1 MSEKG
6 DIITRED
13 EKFLALYNEISE
25 QAKGLLSELRRDWLA
40 ELSESLTFEDGT
52 ELAVNKFGTF
62 IRIKSIFYSDQ
73 LEQEQVVHDLMT
85 AMQSWVKEEA
95 GCRNE
100 ISFVVHGTS
109 LAVELYVGVKDAAHH
124 RSSLEAAFSGVIF
137 GDETPLAPLV
147 TNLRR
152 GGVITGVPAVFD
164 NEQEPLYALDRLL
177 RGMRGKTFTL
187 LVSGTSMSEL
197 EINQRLERVR
207 RLIGENHDRIKNNI
221 QKQYGESVART
232 AGTSVTGFAALAE
245 ISKWGMLAGIIGP
258 LSSLANV
265 GARYEAKY
273 DPILRAATKLPGK
286 AGAVVSDLRNRAMRG
301 DIWHPDTSSVTKGG
315 AIGINRSTTRTR
327 SQTYSNS
334 LERLNR
340 FAEAY
345 EEALKEEEERL
356 ERAQAEGAWQ
366 SVTFLLAKDDDTFRF
381 AASMFKTALTER
393 FDAHEPFRIVP
404 LANRSDNWSG
414 VVSSIPQTLEGE
426 KIGTVLT
433 SSEFASLM
441 CLPAESHPGVDIRS
455 TRRYSVNPETLYDD
469 PDIVIGALCDREV
482 ALANKFGITTSDL
495 RAHTLVTG
503 LTGMGKSTTIREI
516 LSQADVPFLV
526 LEPAKSEYRN
536 LQIGG
541 QPIRV
546 YTAGDE
552 AVVPFRINPFEI
564 SPGDTVH
571 SHIDALGAILNSAFP
586 MEGPMAAIVEQG
598 LVRAYEN
605 AGWDIASGAPPA
617 SGAIPTMDSFY
628 NDLAAVIDEQNLSGD
643 YGSNIRGALL
653 TRINSLRIGPRGRLF
668 NSETPFN
675 VAELLSRPT
684 VIEMR
689 KVGNDESKAFLTG
702 ILMLRIYK
710 YFESL
715 GESENLRN
723 LLVLEEAHRVF
734 KRESGKNN
742 SLVGNNTAQHAVEI
756 FENILSEVR
765 AYGLGI
771 VIADQLPLRL
781 SEGAIKNT
789 NLKIAHRLGARED
802 AEEIGGSMG
811 LDPEH
816 SSFLNRLKVGE
827 ALVHCSSLSEPV
839 HVHVSKRL
847 DSVGQEVSDKKLG
860 AVERPNATDR
870 RPAHFDRRRNEIE
883 RAAPRELERL
893 ADRYFTSILVVAGDG
908 KEERWNYIWEECIS
922 GELPQIAERAN
933 ITLPRGEMGAHL
945 LHGAVYALLKSKKYL
960 SEYAPETRE
969 EVLNLWNRALPLA
982 GIVPD
987 SKCVKKVRECL
998 LQSEEL
1004 RSRTVFPA
1012 WLDDP
1017 FAAELQHRGFYPEAK
1032 QAAAAIRKKGTR
1044 WNAID
1049 AAFRQDDLSG
1059 AIDTIVKE
1067 TGSFFVP
1074 RYDLRG
1080 DTLVSFEEAVCIVIL
1095 DCLKVHGRS
1104 KPETLSAI
1112 SKILQTLCGKES

>member
-1 MSEKG
+1 MAEKP
-6 DIITRED
+6 DVIARED
-13 EKFLALYNEISE
+13 EKFLALYNETNE
-25 QAKGLLSELRRDWLA
+25 QSRVALSILRRDWLA
-40 ELSESLTFEDGT
+40 EISGSSTFEDGT
-52 ELAVNKFGTF
+52 ELAVNKNGMF

-73 LEQEQVVHDLMT
+73 IGQEKVVHDLMT

-95 GCRNE
+95 GCRNG
-100 ISFVVHGTS
+100 ISFVVRGTS
-109 LAVELYVGVKDAAHH
+109 LAVELYAGVEDATHH
-124 RSSLEAAFSGVIF
+124 RSSLEAAFPGVLF
-137 GDETPLAPLV
+137 GDETSLSPLV
-147 TNLRR
+147 TNMTR
-152 GGVITGVPAVFD
+152 GGVITGVPAFSD
-164 NEQEPLYALDRLL
+164 NEHEPLFSLDRFL

-187 LVSGTSMSEL
+187 LVSGTPMPEM
-197 EINQRLERVR
+197 EVNQRVDGIR
-207 RLIGENHDRIKNNI
+207 RLVGENHDRIKNNI
-221 QKQYGESVART
+221 QKQYGESVAKT
-232 AGTSVTGFAALAE
+232 FGISTTGFGALALLP
-245 ISKWGMLAGIIGP
+245 KWGQLAGIVRP
-258 LSSLANV
+258 LSSLWNYFG
-265 GARYEAKY
+265 GAWNPSTSA
-273 DPILRAATKLPGK
+273 LTGG
-286 AGAVVSDLRNRAMRG
+286 GAVGVNY
-301 DIWHPDTSSVTKGG
+301 
-315 AIGINRSTTRTR
+315 AITRTR

-345 EEALKEEEERL
+345 EEALKEEEERWK
-356 ERAQAEGAWQ
+356 RAQSEGAWR
-366 SVTFLLAKDDDTFRF
+366 SVLFLLAEDDDTFRF

-393 FDAHEPFRIVP
+393 FDAHEPFRLVP
-404 LANRSDNWSG
+404 LATRFDDWAE
-414 VVSSIPQTLEGE
+414 VVSSIPQTLDGNE
-426 KIGTVLT
+426 IGTVLT

-455 TRRYSVNPETLYDD
+455 TRRYSVNPETLYDK

-482 ALANKFGITTSDL
+482 ALANEFGITSADL

-536 LQIGG
+536 LRIGG

-552 AVVPFRINPFEI
+552 SVVPFRINPFEL

-586 MEGPMAAIVEQG
+586 MEGPMAALVEQG
-598 LVRAYEN
+598 LVRTYEN

-617 SGAIPTMDSFY
+617 SGAIPTMGSFY
-628 NDLAAVIDEQNLSGD
+628 NDLAAVIDEQKLSGD

-668 NSETPFN
+668 NSETPFD
-675 VAELLSRPT
+675 VAELLSQPT

-710 YFESL
+710 HFESL
-715 GESENLRN
+715 GESETLKN

-816 SSFLNRLKVGE
+816 SAFLNRLKVGE

-839 HVHVSKRL
+839 HVRVRKRIN
-847 DSVGQEVSDKKLG
+847 SAGQEVSDAELR

-870 RPAHFDRRRNEIE
+870 RPAHFDQLRDKIE
-883 RAAPRELERL
+883 RAVPRELERL
-893 ADRYFTSILVVAGDG
+893 ADRYFTSILVVAGTG
-908 KEERWNYIWEECIS
+908 KEDRWKHVWEECLS
-922 GELPQIAERAN
+922 GELPQIANRAN
-933 ITLPRGEMGAHL
+933 VTLARGEMGAHL
-945 LHGAVYALLKSKKYL
+945 LHGAVYSLLKSKKYL
-960 SEYAPETRE
+960 SEHAPRKRDEILR
-969 EVLNLWNRALPLA
+969 LWNRALPSD

-987 SKCVKKVRECL
+987 AGCVKEVRKCL
-998 LQSEEL
+998 LKSEEL
-1004 RSRTVFPA
+1004 RKRAVWPA
-1012 WLDDP
+1012 WLDHLP
-1017 FAAELQHRGFYPEAK
+1017 EAVQGFYPEAK
-1032 QAAAAIRKKGTR
+1032 QTAAAIRATEAQ
-1044 WNAID
+1044 WNAIASAFQRND
-1049 AAFRQDDLSG
+1049 CSAAIN
-1059 AIDTIVKE
+1059 AIVKE
-1067 TGSFFVP
+1067 TTAFFVP
-1074 RYDLRG
+1074 RIDLRG
-1080 DTLVSFEEAVCIVIL
+1080 DTLVSFAEAVCIVVL
-1095 DCLKVHGRS
+1095 DSLKVSGRS
-1104 KPETLSAI
+1104 KPEFLGEMRKTIQS
-1112 SKILQTLCGKES
+1112 LCGKEI

>member
-13 EKFLALYNEISE
+13 EKFLALYNETSE
-25 QAKGLLSELRRDWLA
+25 QAKGLLSKLRRDWLS
-40 ELSESLTFEDGT
+40 ELSGSLTFEDGT
-52 ELAVNKFGTF
+52 ELAVNKSGTF

-73 LEQEQVVHDLMT
+73 IEHGQVVHDLMT
-85 AMQSWVKEEA
+85 AMQSWAKQEA
-95 GCRNE
+95 GCRNG

-109 LAVELYVGVKDAAHH
+109 LSVEFYVGVEDASHH
-124 RSSLEAAFSGVIF
+124 RLSLESAFPGILF
-137 GDETPLAPLV
+137 GDETSLTPFV
-147 TNLRR
+147 TNMMR
-152 GGVITGVPAVFD
+152 GGVITGVPAFSD
-164 NEQEPLYALDRLL
+164 DEQEPLYSLDRFL

-187 LVSGTSMSEL
+187 LVSGASMSE
-197 EINQRLERVR
+197 EEVNNRLNEVR
-207 RLIGENHDRIKNNI
+207 RLVGDNHDRIKNNI
-221 QKQYGESVART
+221 QKQYGESVAKT
-232 AGTSVTGFAALAE
+232 IGMSVTGFGALAQLP
-245 ISKWGMLAGIIGP
+245 KWGMLAGIVQP
-258 LSSLANV
+258 LAS
-265 GARYEAKY
+265 
-273 DPILRAATKLPGK
+273 
-286 AGAVVSDLRNRAMRG
+286 AVNYF
-301 DIWHPDTSSVTKGG
+301 GG
-315 AIGINRSTTRTR
+315 AWSPATAALTGGVAIGSNHSTMRTR

-356 ERAQAEGAWQ
+356 KRAQSEGAWR
-366 SVTFLLAKDDDTFRF
+366 SVAFLLAKDDNTFRF

-393 FDAHEPFRIVP
+393 FGAHEPFRIVP

-414 VVSSIPQTLEGE
+414 VVSSIPQTLERE
-426 KIGTVLT
+426 EIGTVLT

-455 TRRYSVNPETLYDD
+455 TRRYSVNPETLFDK
-469 PDIVIGALCDREV
+469 PEILLGSLCDREV
-482 ALANKFGITTSDL
+482 ALTNEFGITTADL

-503 LTGMGKSTTIREI
+503 LTGMGKSTTIREV

-552 AVVPFRINPFEI
+552 AVVPFRINPFEL

-571 SHIDALGAILNSAFP
+571 SHIDALGAIINAAFP
-586 MEGPMAAIVEQG
+586 MEGPMAALVEQG

-605 AGWDIASGAPPA
+605 AGWDIASGAPPV
-617 SGAIPTMDSFY
+617 SGAVPTMDSFY
-628 NDLAAVIDEQNLSGD
+628 NDLAAVIDGQNLSGD
-643 YGSNIRGALL
+643 YGRNIRGALL

-668 NSETPFN
+668 NSETPFD
-675 VAELLSRPT
+675 VAKLLSRPT

-702 ILMLRIYK
+702 VLMLRIYK

-715 GESENLRN
+715 GESENLKN

-734 KRESGKNN
+734 KRASGKSD

-771 VIADQLPLRL
+771 VIADQMPLRL

-802 AEEIGGSMG
+802 AVEIGGSMG

-816 SSFLNRLKVGE
+816 SAFLNRLKVGE

-839 HVHVSKRL
+839 HVRVSKRL
-847 DSVGQEVSDKKLG
+847 KSAGQEVLDAKLG
-860 AVERPNATDR
+860 AIERPNATDR
-870 RPAHFDRRRNEIE
+870 RPAHFDQLRNVIE
-883 RAAPRELERL
+883 NSKPGELERL
-893 ADRYFTSILVVAGDG
+893 ADRYFTSVLVVAGAG
-908 KEERWNYIWEECIS
+908 KEERWNHIWEECLS
-922 GELPQIAERAN
+922 GELPQIASSVG

-945 LHGAVYALLKSKKYL
+945 LHGAVYALLRAKKYL
-960 SEYAPETRE
+960 VEYAPATRE
-969 EVLNLWNRALPLA
+969 EVLKLWNRALSPN
-982 GIVPD
+982 GITPD
-987 SKCVKKVRECL
+987 TGCVK
-998 LQSEEL
+998 EL
-1004 RSRTVFPA
+1004 RRNLLKSQELQNRIVWPT
-1012 WLDDP
+1012 WLDNLSE
-1017 FAAELQHRGFYPEAK
+1017 AVRGFYPEAK
-1032 QAAAAIRKKGTR
+1032 QTAAAILAMEDVR
-1044 WNAID
+1044 NAIKT
-1049 AAFRQDDLSG
+1049 AFQRDDISE
-1059 AIDTIVKE
+1059 AINTIVRE
-1067 TGSFFVP
+1067 TTTFFVP
-1074 RYDLRG
+1074 SLNLKG
-1080 DTLVSFEEAVCIVIL
+1080 DTLVSFVEAVSIVIL
-1095 DCLKVHGRS
+1095 DALKVSGRS
-1104 KPETLSAI
+1104 KPESLGRI
-1112 SKILQTLCGKES
+1112 CNILQSQCGKEA

>member
-1 MSEKG
+1 MSEKN

-13 EKFLALYNEISE
+13 EKFLAFYSKSNE
-25 QAKGLLSELRRDWLA
+25 QAKDFLAKLRRDWLS
-40 ELSESLTFEDGT
+40 ELPGSSTFEDGT
-52 ELAVNKFGTF
+52 QLAANKSGKF
-62 IRIKSIFYSDQ
+62 IRLKSIFYSDK
-73 LEQEQVVHDLMT
+73 LEHGQVVHELMT
-85 AMQSWVKEEA
+85 AMQSWAKQEA
-95 GCRNE
+95 ECRNG
-100 ISFVVHGTS
+100 ISFVVRGTS
-109 LAVELYVGVKDAAHH
+109 LAVELYAGVEDAAHH
-124 RSSLEAAFSGVIF
+124 RPSLEAAFPGVLF

-147 TNLRR
+147 RNLTR
-152 GGVITGVPAVFD
+152 GGVITGVPAVSD
-164 NEQEPLYALDRLL
+164 NEHEPLYSLDRFL
-177 RGMRGKTFTL
+177 RGMRGKIFTL
-187 LVSGTSMSEL
+187 LVSGASMPEV
-197 EINQRLERVR
+197 EINQRLDEIR
-207 RLIGENHDRIKNNI
+207 RLVGENHDRIKNNI
-221 QKQYGESVART
+221 QKQYGESVAKTIGTTLTTFGALTNALTNSLSRSTTVGGAYSTPVSPHFGAFT
-232 AGTSVTGFAALAE
+232 ASVARAITQGISYTSGGILGGATSVNF
-245 ISKWGMLAGIIGP
+245 
-258 LSSLANV
+258 
-265 GARYEAKY
+265 
-273 DPILRAATKLPGK
+273 
-286 AGAVVSDLRNRAMRG
+286 
-301 DIWHPDTSSVTKGG
+301 
-315 AIGINRSTTRTR
+315 STTRTR
-327 SQTYSNS
+327 NQTYSNS

-356 ERAQAEGAWQ
+356 KRAQNEGAWR
-366 SVTFLLAKDDDTFRF
+366 SVAFLLAKDDDTFRF

-393 FDAHEPFRIVP
+393 FDTHEPFRIVP
-404 LANRSDNWSG
+404 LANRSNDWSG
-414 VVSSIPQTLEGE
+414 VVSSIPQTLDGE
-426 KIGTVLT
+426 EIGTVLT

-455 TRRYSVNPETLYDD
+455 TRRYSVNPETIYDK
-469 PDIVIGALCDREV
+469 PDIVLGALCDREV
-482 ALANKFGITTSDL
+482 AIANEFGITTADL

-536 LQIGG
+536 LRIGG

-552 AVVPFRINPFEI
+552 SVVPLRINPFEL

-586 MEGPMAAIVEQG
+586 MEGPMAALVEQG

-605 AGWDIASGAPPA
+605 AGWDIASGAPPK
-617 SGAIPTMDSFY
+617 SGAVPTMDSFY
-628 NDLAAVIDEQNLSGD
+628 NDLAAVIDEQKLSGE

-668 NSETPFN
+668 NSETPFD
-675 VAELLSRPT
+675 VAELLSRST

-710 YFESL
+710 FFESR
-715 GESENLRN
+715 GESENLEN

-734 KRESGKNN
+734 KRTSGKSD

-816 SSFLNRLKVGE
+816 SAFLNRLKVGE

-839 HVHVSKRL
+839 HVRVHKRL
-847 DSVGQEVSDKKLG
+847 NSVGQEVSDAELG

-870 RPAHFDRRRNEIE
+870 RPAHFDQVWNRIE
-883 RAAPRELERL
+883 QIVPRELERL
-893 ADRYFTSILVVAGDG
+893 ADRYFSSVLVVAGVG
-908 KEERWNYIWEECIS
+908 KEERWNHIWEECLS
-922 GELPQIAERAN
+922 GELPQIAERGGVS
-933 ITLPRGEMGAHL
+933 LSRGEMGAHL
-945 LHGAVYALLKSKKYL
+945 LHSAVYALLRSKKYL
-960 SEYAPETRE
+960 IENAPRTRDE
-969 EVLNLWNRALPLA
+969 ILRLWNHSLPTG
-982 GIVPD
+982 GIAPD
-987 SKCVKKVRECL
+987 PQCVKEVRNCIL
-998 LQSEEL
+998 KSDEL
-1004 RSRTVFPA
+1004 RSRIVLPTWLESPA
-1012 WLDDP
+1012 E
-1017 FAAELQHRGFYPEAK
+1017 AVRGFYPEAK
-1032 QAAAAIRKKGTR
+1032 QTAAAILTMEADREAIAAAFQRDDLTA
-1044 WNAID
+1044 AID
-1049 AAFRQDDLSG
+1049 S
-1059 AIDTIVKE
+1059 IVKATE
-1067 TGSFFVP
+1067 AFFVP
-1074 RYDLRG
+1074 RLDLRG
-1080 DTLVSFEEAVCIVIL
+1080 DTLISFEEAVCIVVL
-1095 DCLKVHGRS
+1095 DCLKVPGCS
-1104 KPETLSAI
+1104 KPETLGAI
-1112 SKILQTLCGKES
+1112 SAILQTLCGKES

>member
-1 MSEKG
+1 MAEKK

-13 EKFLALYNEISE
+13 EKFLALYNELNE
-25 QAKGLLSELRRDWLA
+25 QAKESLAKLRRDWLS
-40 ELSESLTFEDGT
+40 ELPGSSTFEDGA
-52 ELAVNKFGTF
+52 ELAANKSGTF

-73 LEQEQVVHDLMT
+73 LEHDQVVHDLMT
-85 AMQSWVKEEA
+85 AMQSWAKQEA
-95 GCRNE
+95 ECRNG
-100 ISFVVHGTS
+100 ISFVICGTS
-109 LAVELYVGVKDAAHH
+109 LAVELYAGVEDAAHH
-124 RSSLEAAFSGVIF
+124 RPSLEAAFPGVLF

-147 TNLRR
+147 RNLTR
-152 GGVITGVPAVFD
+152 GGVITGVPAVSD
-164 NEQEPLYALDRLL
+164 NEHEPLYSLDRFL

-187 LVSGTSMSEL
+187 LVSGASMSES
-197 EINQRLERVR
+197 EINQRLDEIR
-207 RLIGENHDRIKNNI
+207 RLVGENHDRIKNNI
-221 QKQYGESVART
+221 QKQYSESIANT
-232 AGTSVTGFAALAE
+232 IGTSATGFGAIAQLPR
-245 ISKWGMLAGIIGP
+245 WGMLAGIVRP
-258 LSSLANV
+258 LSSAVNLLGGNWNPAT
-265 GARYEAKY
+265 
-273 DPILRAATKLPGK
+273 AALTGG
-286 AGAVVSDLRNRAMRG
+286 GAVGVNYS
-301 DIWHPDTSSVTKGG
+301 H
-315 AIGINRSTTRTR
+315 TRTR
-327 SQTYSNS
+327 GQTYSNS

-356 ERAQAEGAWQ
+356 VRAQSEGAWR
-366 SVTFLLAKDDDTFRF
+366 SVAFLLAKDDDTFRF

-404 LANRSDNWSG
+404 LANRSDDWSG
-414 VVSSIPQTLEGE
+414 VVSSIPQTLDGDEL
-426 KIGTVLT
+426 GTILT

-455 TRRYSVNPETLYDD
+455 TRRYSVNPETLYDK
-469 PDIVIGALCDREV
+469 PDIVLGALCDREV
-482 ALANKFGITTSDL
+482 AIANEFGITTADL

-536 LQIGG
+536 LRIGG

-552 AVVPFRINPFEI
+552 SVVPLRINPFEL
-564 SPGDTVH
+564 SLDDGDTVH

-586 MEGPMAAIVEQG
+586 MEGPMAALVEQG

-605 AGWDIASGAPPA
+605 AGWDIASGAPPT
-617 SGAIPTMDSFY
+617 SGAVPTMDSFY
-628 NDLAAVIDEQNLSGD
+628 NDLAAVIDEQKLSGD

-668 NSETPFN
+668 NSETPFD
-675 VAELLSRPT
+675 VKELLSRPT

-689 KVGNDESKAFLTG
+689 KVGNDESKAFLMG

-710 YFESL
+710 HFESL
-715 GESENLRN
+715 GESENLKN

-742 SLVGNNTAQHAVEI
+742 TLVGNNTAQHAVEI

-816 SSFLNRLKVGE
+816 SAFLNRLKVGE

-839 HVHVSKRL
+839 HVRVNKRL
-847 DSVGQEVSDKKLG
+847 NSVGQEVSDAELG

-870 RPAHFDRRRNEIE
+870 RPAHFDQLRNKVE
-883 RAAPRELERL
+883 REAPRELERL
-893 ADRYFTSILVVAGDG
+893 ADRYLTSVLVVAGTG
-908 KEERWNYIWEECIS
+908 KEEKWNHIWMECLS
-922 GELPQIAERAN
+922 EELPRIAGRAK
-933 ITLPRGEMGAHL
+933 ISLPCGEMGAHL

-960 SEYAPETRE
+960 SEYAPRKRDEI
-969 EVLNLWNRALPLA
+969 LKLWNQSLSPG
-982 GIVPD
+982 GITPD
-987 SKCVKKVRECL
+987 AVSVKEVRKSL
-998 LQSEEL
+998 LKSDEL
-1004 RSRTVFPA
+1004 RKRVIMPT
-1012 WLDDP
+1012 WLDCP
-1017 FAAELQHRGFYPEAK
+1017 PEAVVGFYSEAK
-1032 QAAAAIRKKGTR
+1032 QTAAAIRVAEAVWQPIVEAFQRGDLTA
-1044 WNAID
+1044 AIN
-1049 AAFRQDDLSG
+1049 S
-1059 AIDTIVKE
+1059 IVKA
-1067 TGSFFVP
+1067 TDAFFVP
-1074 RYDLRG
+1074 KLDLRG
-1080 DTLVSFEEAVCIVIL
+1080 DTLVSFDMAVCIAVL
-1095 DCLKVHGRS
+1095 DSLNVPGRS
-1104 KPETLSAI
+1104 KPETLGAI
-1112 SKILQTLCGKES
+1112 SQILQTLCGKES

>member
-1 MSEKG
+1 MAEKA

-13 EKFLALYNEISE
+13 EKFLKLYKETNEHAKAALSKLRREW
-25 QAKGLLSELRRDWLA
+25 LSEIPG
-40 ELSESLTFEDGT
+40 SSTFEDGT

-62 IRIKSIFYSDQ
+62 IRVKSIFYSDQ
-73 LEQEQVVHDLMT
+73 IEHAQVIHELMT

-95 GCRNE
+95 GCRNG
-100 ISFVVHGTS
+100 ISFVVRGTS
-109 LAVELYVGVKDAAHH
+109 LAVELYAGVEDAAHH
-124 RSSLEAAFSGVIF
+124 RPSLESAFPGVLF
-137 GDETPLAPLV
+137 GDETPIAPLV
-147 TNLRR
+147 RNMSR
-152 GGVITGVPAVFD
+152 GCVITGVPAFSD
-164 NEQEPLYALDRLL
+164 NENEPLYSLDRLL

-187 LVSGTSMSEL
+187 LVAGTPMSEV
-197 EINQRLERVR
+197 EINSQLDEVR
-207 RLIGENHDRIKNNI
+207 RLVGENHDRIKNSI
-221 QKQYGESVART
+221 QRQYGESVANT
-232 AGTSVTGFAALAE
+232 IGTSFTSYGAFTDAITTSKSHTGSVLLYSFAKSTA
-245 ISKWGMLAGIIGP
+245 SMSGKML
-258 LSSLANV
+258 
-265 GARYEAKY
+265 
-273 DPILRAATKLPGK
+273 
-286 AGAVVSDLRNRAMRG
+286 
-301 DIWHPDTSSVTKGG
+301 GG
-315 AIGINRSTTRTR
+315 AAGVNYSRTRTK

-356 ERAQAEGAWQ
+356 KRAQNEGAWR
-366 SVTFLLAKDDDTFRF
+366 SVAFLLAENDETFRF

-404 LANRSDNWSG
+404 LANRSDDWSG

-426 KIGTVLT
+426 AIGTILT

-455 TRRYSVNPETLYDD
+455 TRRYSVNPETLYDK
-469 PDIVIGALCDREV
+469 PDIVLGPLCDREV
-482 ALANKFGITTSDL
+482 AIANEFGITTADL

-516 LSQADVPFLV
+516 LSQAGVPFLV

-536 LQIGG
+536 LKNGG

-552 AVVPFRINPFEI
+552 SVVPLRINPFEL
-564 SPGDTVH
+564 SPDDTLH

-586 MEGPMAAIVEQG
+586 MEGPMSALVEQG

-628 NDLAAVIDEQNLSGD
+628 NDLAAVIDEQKLSGD

-668 NSETPFN
+668 NSETPFD
-675 VAELLSRPT
+675 VKELLSRST

-710 YFESL
+710 YFESE

-734 KRESGKNN
+734 KRTSGKID

-816 SSFLNRLKVGE
+816 SAFLNRLKVGE
-827 ALVHCSSLSEPV
+827 VLVHCSSLSEPV
-839 HVHVSKRL
+839 HVRVNKRIN
-847 DSVGQEVSDKKLG
+847 SVGQEVSDAELG

-870 RPAHFDRRRNEIE
+870 RPAHFDQVRNKIE
-883 RAAPRELERL
+883 QNAPRELERL
-893 ADRYFTSILVVAGDG
+893 ADRYLSSVLVVAGTG
-908 KEERWNYIWEECIS
+908 KEERWAHIWEECLS
-922 GELPQIAERAN
+922 EELPQIAERAN
-933 ITLPRGEMGAHL
+933 IPLARSEMGAHL

-960 SEYAPETRE
+960 IEYAPRKRDEILR
-969 EVLNLWNRALPLA
+969 LWNRSLPPG
-982 GIVPD
+982 GIAPD
-987 SKCVKKVRECL
+987 PHCVKEVRKCL
-998 LQSEEL
+998 LKSDEL
-1004 RSRTVFPA
+1004 RSRIILPT
-1012 WLDDP
+1012 WLDSP
-1017 FAAELQHRGFYPEAK
+1017 TEAVRGFYPEAK
-1032 QAAAAIRKKGTR
+1032 QTAAAILTSEADREAIKAAFQR
-1044 WNAID
+1044 DDLLSAID
-1049 AAFRQDDLSG
+1049 S
-1059 AIDTIVKE
+1059 IVKA
-1067 TGSFFVP
+1067 TGAFFVP
-1074 RYDLRG
+1074 RLDFRG

-1095 DCLKVHGRS
+1095 DALRVPGCS
-1104 KPETLSAI
+1104 KPEFLG
-1112 SKILQTLCGKES
+1112 KIHKSIQTQCGKGI

>member
-1 MSEKG
+1 MADKG

-13 EKFLALYNEISE
+13 EKFLALYNETNE
-25 QAKGLLSELRRDWLA
+25 QAKDALSRLRRDWLA
-40 ELSESLTFEDGT
+40 EIPGSSTFEEGT
-52 ELAVNKFGTF
+52 ELAVNKTGSF
-62 IRIKSIFYSDQ
+62 IRLKSIFYSDQ
-73 LEQEQVVHDLMT
+73 LEQGKVVHDLMT

-95 GCRNE
+95 GCRNGV
-100 ISFVVHGTS
+100 SFVVRGTS
-109 LAVELYVGVKDAAHH
+109 LAVELYAGVEDATNHH
-124 RSSLEAAFSGVIF
+124 SSLKAAFPGVLF
-137 GDETPLAPLV
+137 GDEISPASLV
-147 TNLRR
+147 ANMTR
-152 GGVITGVPAVFD
+152 GGVMTGIPAVSD
-164 NEQEPLYALDRLL
+164 NEHEPLYSLDRFL
-177 RGMRGKTFTL
+177 RGMRGKIFTL
-187 LVSGTSMSEL
+187 LVSGTPMTET
-197 EINQRLERVR
+197 EISR
-207 RLIGENHDRIKNNI
+207 RLDEVRNLVGENHDRIKNNI
-221 QKQYGESVART
+221 QKQYGEGIANT
-232 AGTSVTGFAALAE
+232 IGTSVTGFAALAE
-245 ISKWGMLAGIIGP
+245 MSKWGLLAGIVRP
-258 LSSLANV
+258 LSAGWNSELKYAANN
-265 GARYEAKY
+265 
-273 DPILRAATKLPGK
+273 PIVKPLLDTATKRPGI
-286 AGAVVSDLRNRAMRG
+286 AGAMFKRIRHVANKG
-301 DIWHPDTSSVTKGG
+301 IWHPNTSSLTRGG
-315 AIGINRSTTRTR
+315 AVGLNYSTTRTR
-327 SQTYSNS
+327 NQTYSNS

-356 ERAQAEGAWQ
+356 EHAQSEGAWR
-366 SVTFLLAKDDDTFRF
+366 SVTFLLAEDNETFRF

-404 LANRSDNWSG
+404 LANCFEDWAN
-414 VVSSIPQTLEGE
+414 VVSSIPRTIDGNEL
-426 KIGTVLT
+426 GTVLS

-455 TRRYSVNPETLYDD
+455 TRRYSVNPETLYEN
-469 PDIVIGALCDREV
+469 PDIVLGCLCDREV
-482 ALANKFGITTSDL
+482 ALTNKFGITTADL
-495 RAHTLVTG
+495 RAHALVTG
-503 LTGMGKSTTIREI
+503 LTGMGKSTTIREL
-516 LSQADVPFLV
+516 LSQTSVPFLV

-536 LQIGG
+536 LKIAG

-552 AVVPFRINPFEI
+552 SVLPFRINPFEL

-586 MEGPMAAIVEQG
+586 MEGPMAALVEQG

-617 SGAIPTMDSFY
+617 SGAVPTMDSFY
-628 NDLAAVIDEQNLSGD
+628 SDLAAVIDEQKLSGD

-668 NSETPFN
+668 NSETPFD

-702 ILMLRIYK
+702 VLMLRIYK
-710 YFESL
+710 HFESL
-715 GESENLRN
+715 GESETLRN

-816 SSFLNRLKVGE
+816 SAFLNRLKVGE
-827 ALVHCSSLSEPV
+827 ALVHASSLSEPV
-839 HVHVSKRL
+839 HVRIHKRIN
-847 DSVGQEVSDKKLG
+847 SAVQIVSDAELG
-860 AVERPNATDR
+860 AAERPNATDR
-870 RPAHFDRRRNEIE
+870 RPAHFDQLRNKIE

-893 ADRYFTSILVVAGDG
+893 ADRYFTSILVVAGTG
-908 KEERWNYIWEECIS
+908 KEERWTHVWEECLS
-922 GELPQIAERAN
+922 GELPEIANRAN
-933 ITLPRGEMGAHL
+933 VTLARGEMGAHL

-960 SEYAPETRE
+960 SEHAPGTRDDI
-969 EVLNLWNRALPLA
+969 LRLWNQSLPSG

-987 SKCVKKVRECL
+987 TGCIKEARNRL
-998 LQSEEL
+998 LRSEEL
-1004 RSRTVFPA
+1004 RRRIVFPS
-1012 WLDDP
+1012 WLDHLP
-1017 FAAELQHRGFYPEAK
+1017 EAIQGFYLEAK
-1032 QAAAAIRKKGTR
+1032 QTAAAILATEANRD
-1044 WNAID
+1044 AI
-1049 AAFRQDDLSG
+1049 ASAFRRDDFPA
-1059 AIDTIVKE
+1059 AINTIVKE
-1067 TGSFFVP
+1067 ITVFFVP
-1074 RYDLRG
+1074 RIDLRG
-1080 DTLVSFEEAVCIVIL
+1080 DTLVSFAEAVCIVVL
-1095 DCLKVHGRS
+1095 DSLKVPGRS
-1104 KPETLSAI
+1104 KPEFLGGMYKMIQA
-1112 SKILQTLCGKES
+1112 LCGKEA

>member
-1 MSEKG
+1 MAKKS
-6 DIITRED
+6 DIITHED
-13 EKFLALYNEISE
+13 EKFLALYNETNE
-25 QAKGLLSELRRDWLA
+25 QARQALSELRRDWLTV
-40 ELSESLTFEDGT
+40 LPGSLTFATGA
-52 ELAVNKFGTF
+52 ELAVNKSGAFV
-62 IRIKSIFYSDQ
+62 RIKSIFYSDQ
-73 LEQEQVVHDLMT
+73 LDHSQVVHDLMT
-85 AMQSWVKEEA
+85 AMQSWTKQEA
-95 GCRNE
+95 GCRNG
-100 ISFVVHGTS
+100 ISFVVHGTA
-109 LAVELYVGVKDAAHH
+109 LAVEIYAGVEDAAHH
-124 RSSLEAAFSGVIF
+124 RPSLEAAFPGVLF
-137 GDETPLAPLV
+137 GDEIPLAPLV
-147 TNLRR
+147 RNMTR
-152 GGVITGVPAVFD
+152 GGVITGVPAVSD
-164 NEQEPLYALDRLL
+164 NEHEPLYSLDRFL

-187 LVSGTSMSEL
+187 LVSGASMSES
-197 EINQRLERVR
+197 EINQWLDEIR
-207 RLIGENHDRIKNNI
+207 RLVGENHDRIKNNI
-221 QKQYGESVART
+221 QKQYSESDAKTIGVST
-232 AGTSVTGFAALAE
+232 TGFGALAQMP
-245 ISKWGMLAGIIGP
+245 KWGLLAGISRT
-258 LSSLANV
+258 LSAVWNSMG
-265 GARYEAKY
+265 GAWNPAT
-273 DPILRAATKLPGK
+273 AALTGG
-286 AGAVVSDLRNRAMRG
+286 GAVGFNYSR
-301 DIWHPDTSSVTKGG
+301 
-315 AIGINRSTTRTR
+315 TRTK

-356 ERAQAEGAWQ
+356 KRAQSEGAWQ
-366 SVTFLLAKDDDTFRF
+366 SVAFLLAEDDETFRF

-404 LANRSDNWSG
+404 LANRSDDWSD
-414 VVSSIPQTLEGE
+414 VVSSVPQTFDEK

-441 CLPAESHPGVDIRS
+441 CLPAESHPGLDVRS
-455 TRRYSVNPETLYDD
+455 TRRYSVNPETLYEKK
-469 PDIVIGALCDREV
+469 DIVIGALCDREV
-482 ALANKFGITTSDL
+482 ALTNEFGFSTDDL

-516 LSQADVPFLV
+516 ISQADVPFLV

-536 LQIGG
+536 LKIGG
-541 QPIRV
+541 QQIRV

-552 AVVPFRINPFEI
+552 SVVPFRINPFEL

-586 MEGPMAAIVEQG
+586 MEGPMAALVEQG

-628 NDLAAVIDEQNLSGD
+628 NDLAAVIDEQKLSGD

-668 NSETPFN
+668 NSETPFD
-675 VAELLSRPT
+675 VKELLSRST

-710 YFESL
+710 HFESL

-742 SLVGNNTAQHAVEI
+742 SLVGNNTAQHAVEN

-816 SSFLNRLKVGE
+816 SAFLNRLKVGE

-839 HVHVSKRL
+839 HVRVHKRL
-847 DSVGQEVSDKKLG
+847 NSVGHEVSDAELG

-870 RPAHFDRRRNEIE
+870 RPAHFDQVRSRIE
-883 RAAPRELERL
+883 QKAPRELERL
-893 ADRYFTSILVVAGDG
+893 ADRYLTSVLVVGGTG
-908 KEERWNYIWEECIS
+908 KEDRWNHIWEECLS
-922 GELPQIAERAN
+922 GELPQIAGRAN
-933 ITLPRGEMGAHL
+933 IQLARGEMGAHL
-945 LHGAVYALLKSKKYL
+945 LHGAVYALLRSKRYL
-960 SEYAPETRE
+960 SEYAPRTRNE
-969 EVLNLWNRALPLA
+969 ILSLWNRALPPK
-982 GIVPD
+982 GIIPD
-987 SKCVKKVRECL
+987 SKCVKEARKR
-998 LQSEEL
+998 LQKSVEL
-1004 RSRTVFPA
+1004 RMRVVLPT
-1012 WLDDP
+1012 WLDSP
-1017 FAAELQHRGFYPEAK
+1017 SEAVLGFYSEAK
-1032 QAAAAIRKKGTR
+1032 QTAAAIRATEAS
-1044 WNAID
+1044 WDAIVD
-1049 AAFRQDDLSG
+1049 AFRRDDLSA
-1059 AIDTIVKE
+1059 AIGSIVKA
-1067 TGSFFVP
+1067 TDAFFVP
-1074 RYDLRG
+1074 KLDLRG
-1080 DTLVSFEEAVCIVIL
+1080 DTLVSFAEAVCIVIL
-1095 DCLKVHGRS
+1095 DWLKVPGCS
-1104 KPETLSAI
+1104 KPETLGAV

>member
-1 MSEKG
+1 MSEKS
-6 DIITRED
+6 DVITRED
-13 EKFLALYNEISE
+13 EKFLELYRETNE
-25 QAKGLLSELRRDWLA
+25 QAKTALSKLRRDWL
-40 ELSESLTFEDGT
+40 SEIPGSSTFEDGA
-52 ELAVNKFGTF
+52 ELAGNKSGTF

-73 LEQEQVVHDLMT
+73 IEQGKVIHDLMT

-95 GCRNE
+95 GCRNG
-100 ISFVVHGTS
+100 ISFVVRGTS
-109 LAVELYVGVKDAAHH
+109 LAVELYAGVEDAAHH
-124 RSSLEAAFSGVIF
+124 RPSLEAAFPGVLF
-137 GDETPLAPLV
+137 GNETALAPLV
-147 TNLRR
+147 KNMAR
-152 GGVITGVPAVFD
+152 GGVITGVPAFSD
-164 NEQEPLYALDRLL
+164 NEHEPLYSLDRFL

-187 LVSGTSMSEL
+187 LVSGASMSEA
-197 EINQRLERVR
+197 EINQRLDEIRCLV
-207 RLIGENHDRIKNNI
+207 GENHDRIKNNI
-221 QKQYGESVART
+221 QKQYGESVAKTIGTTLTTFGALTNAVTNSISRSIT
-232 AGTSVTGFAALAE
+232 GGVSYSTPGLWGLLVGTVATSVSSTFTQGIANM
-245 ISKWGMLAGIIGP
+245 SGGML
-258 LSSLANV
+258 
-265 GARYEAKY
+265 
-273 DPILRAATKLPGK
+273 
-286 AGAVVSDLRNRAMRG
+286 
-301 DIWHPDTSSVTKGG
+301 GG
-315 AIGINRSTTRTR
+315 AASVNYSTTRTR

-345 EEALKEEEERL
+345 EEALKEEEERWK
-356 ERAQAEGAWQ
+356 RALSEGAWK
-366 SVTFLLAKDDDTFRF
+366 SVAFLLAEDDDTFRF

-404 LANRSDNWSG
+404 LANRSDDWSG

-426 KIGTVLT
+426 TIGTVLT

-441 CLPAESHPGVDIRS
+441 CLPAESHSGVDIRS
-455 TRRYSVNPETLYDD
+455 TRRYSVNPETLYDK
-469 PDIVIGALCDREV
+469 PDIVLGPLCDREV
-482 ALANKFGITTSDL
+482 AIANEFGITTADL

-516 LSQADVPFLV
+516 LSQSGVPFLV

-536 LQIGG
+536 LRIDG

-552 AVVPFRINPFEI
+552 SVVPLRINPFEL

-571 SHIDALGAILNSAFP
+571 SHIDALAAILNSAFP
-586 MEGPMAAIVEQG
+586 MEGPMAALVEQG
-598 LVRAYEN
+598 LVKAYEN
-605 AGWDIASGAPPA
+605 AGWDTASGAPPT

-628 NDLAAVIDEQNLSGD
+628 HALEAVIDAQKLSGD

-668 NSETPFN
+668 NSETPFDM
-675 VAELLSRPT
+675 AELLSRPT

-710 YFESL
+710 YFESE

-734 KRESGKNN
+734 KREPVKNN

-816 SSFLNRLKVGE
+816 SAFLNRLKVGE

-839 HVHVSKRL
+839 HVRVRKRL
-847 DSVGQEVSDKKLG
+847 KSVEQEVSDAELG

-870 RPAHFDRRRNEIE
+870 RPAHFDQVRSKIE
-883 RAAPRELERL
+883 QKAPRELERL
-893 ADRYFTSILVVAGDG
+893 ADRYLSSVLVVAGTG
-908 KEERWNYIWEECIS
+908 KEERWTHIWEECLS
-922 GELPQIAERAN
+922 GELPQIAERVN
-933 ITLPRGEMGAHL
+933 ITLARGEMGAHL
-945 LHGAVYALLKSKKYL
+945 LHGAVYALLKSRKYL
-960 SEYAPETRE
+960 SEYAPRTRDDI
-969 EVLNLWNRALPLA
+969 LRLWNRSLPTGGFA
-982 GIVPD
+982 PD
-987 SKCVKKVRECL
+987 SQCIKEVRNKL
-998 LQSEEL
+998 LKSDEL
-1004 RSRTVFPA
+1004 RMRVVMPTWYDCPLEAVV
-1012 WLDDP
+1012 
-1017 FAAELQHRGFYPEAK
+1017 GFYSEAK
-1032 QAAAAIRKKGTR
+1032 QTAAAILATEADRE
-1044 WNAID
+1044 AIA
-1049 AAFRQDDLSG
+1049 AAFQRDDLTA
-1059 AIDTIVKE
+1059 AINSIVKA
-1067 TGSFFVP
+1067 TSVFFVP
-1074 RYDLRG
+1074 KLDLRG
-1080 DTLVSFEEAVCIVIL
+1080 DTLVSFEKAVCIVVL
-1095 DCLKVHGRS
+1095 DCLKVPGCS
-1104 KPETLSAI
+1104 KLETLGAI
-1112 SKILQTLCGKES
+1112 SQILQTLCGKES

>member
-1 MSEKG
+1 MAEKT

-13 EKFLALYNEISE
+13 EKFLALYRETNE
-25 QAKGLLSELRRDWLA
+25 QAQSALSQLRRDWL
-40 ELSESLTFEDGT
+40 SEIPGSSTFEDGT
-52 ELAVNKFGTF
+52 ELSVNKTGRF
-62 IRIKSIFYSDQ
+62 IRIRSLFYSNRI
-73 LEQEQVVHDLMT
+73 EHAQVIHELMT

-95 GCRNE
+95 GCRNG
-100 ISFVVHGTS
+100 ISFVVRGTS
-109 LAVELYVGVKDAAHH
+109 LAVELYAGVEDAAHH
-124 RSSLEAAFSGVIF
+124 RPSLEAAFPGVLF

-147 TNLRR
+147 KNMTR
-152 GGVITGVPAVFD
+152 GGIVTGVPAFSD
-164 NEQEPLYALDRLL
+164 NEQEPLYSLDRLL

-187 LVSGTSMSEL
+187 LVSGASLSEA
-197 EINQRLERVR
+197 EINNRLDEIR
-207 RLIGENHDRIKNNI
+207 RLVGENHDRIKNNI
-221 QKQYGESVART
+221 QKQYGESVANT
-232 AGTSVTGFAALAE
+232 LGTSLTGFGALAQLP
-245 ISKWGMLAGIIGP
+245 KWGLLAGIVRPAASAINFMG
-258 LSSLANV
+258 
-265 GARYEAKY
+265 GAWNPAT
-273 DPILRAATKLPGK
+273 AALTGG
-286 AGAVVSDLRNRAMRG
+286 GAVGVNY
-301 DIWHPDTSSVTKGG
+301 
-315 AIGINRSTTRTR
+315 STTRTR

-345 EEALKEEEERL
+345 EEALKEEEERWK
-356 ERAQAEGAWQ
+356 RALSEGAWK
-366 SVTFLLAKDDDTFRF
+366 SVAFLLAEDDDTFRF

-404 LANRSDNWSG
+404 LANRSDDWSG

-426 KIGTVLT
+426 AIGTILT

-455 TRRYSVNPETLYDD
+455 TRRYSVNPETLYDK
-469 PDIVIGALCDREV
+469 PDIVLGALCDREV
-482 ALANKFGITTSDL
+482 AIANEVGITTADL

-516 LSQADVPFLV
+516 LSQAGVPFLV

-536 LQIGG
+536 LQIDGE
-541 QPIRV
+541 PIRV

-552 AVVPFRINPFEI
+552 LVVPLRINPFEL

-586 MEGPMAAIVEQG
+586 MEGPMAALVEQG

-617 SGAIPTMDSFY
+617 SGAVPTMDSFY
-628 NDLAAVIDEQNLSGD
+628 NDLAAVIDEQKLSGD

-668 NSETPFN
+668 NSETPFD

-710 YFESL
+710 YFESE

-723 LLVLEEAHRVF
+723 LLVVEEAHRVF
-734 KRESGKNN
+734 KRESVKNN

-802 AEEIGGSMG
+802 AEEIGGSLG
-811 LDPEH
+811 LDPEQ
-816 SSFLNRLKVGE
+816 SAFLNRLKVGE

-839 HVHVSKRL
+839 HVRIRKRL
-847 DSVGQEVSDKKLG
+847 NSAGQGVSDAKLS
-860 AVERPNATDR
+860 ALERPNATDR
-870 RPAHFDRRRNEIE
+870 RPSHFDQVRNIIE
-883 RAAPRELERL
+883 QKAPRELERL
-893 ADRYFTSILVVAGDG
+893 ADRYLSSVLVVAGTG
-908 KEERWNYIWEECIS
+908 KEERWTHIWEECLS
-922 GELPQIAERAN
+922 GELPQIAERVN
-933 ITLPRGEMGAHL
+933 ITLARGEMGAHL
-945 LHGAVYALLKSKKYL
+945 LHGAVYALLKSRKYL
-960 SEYAPETRE
+960 SEYAPRTRDDI
-969 EVLNLWNRALPLA
+969 LRLWNRSLPTGGFA
-982 GIVPD
+982 PD
-987 SKCVKKVRECL
+987 SQCVKEVRNKL
-998 LQSEEL
+998 LKSDEL
-1004 RSRTVFPA
+1004 RMRVVMPTWYDRPLEAVV
-1012 WLDDP
+1012 
-1017 FAAELQHRGFYPEAK
+1017 GFYSEAK
-1032 QAAAAIRKKGTR
+1032 QTAAAILATETDREAITAAFQR
-1044 WNAID
+1044 DDLPAAID
-1049 AAFRQDDLSG
+1049 S
-1059 AIDTIVKE
+1059 IVKA
-1067 TGSFFVP
+1067 TDAFFVP
-1074 RYDLRG
+1074 RLDLRG
-1080 DTLVSFEEAVCIVIL
+1080 DTLISFEKAVCIVVL
-1095 DCLKVHGRS
+1095 DCLKGKVPGCS
-1104 KPETLSAI
+1104 KLETLGAISAI
-1112 SKILQTLCGKES
+1112 LQALCGKES